1 MSSRL
6 VDRMKA
12 LSQKEDVILNLISM
26 ALAVGFIAFAIA
38 NFSMAGTFLSIDSL
52 FITAVSLVMAIIFLI
67 SPLAWL
73 HANGMLKSPF
83 GGAEA
88 EHVAPAAD
96 LLPVHFEGTTRLFLS
111 VLGWLLGITLIEV
124 FLAYKQVPLH
134 IMLTI
139 LMGLSLIKAALII
152 AYFMHLRFERLSL
165 VLTLIPML
173 VVCVCLFLVFFP
185 DSFRSSALRYR
196 FTGGN
201 PPAAAEEGH

>member
-1 MSSRL
+1 MSSRF
-6 VDRMKA
+6 VDRVRD
-12 LSQKEDVILNLISM
+12 LSKKEDVILNLICV

-38 NFSMAGTFLSIDSL
+38 NISMAGTFLSIDSL
-52 FITAVSLVMAIIFLI
+52 FIMAVSLLMALIFLI
-67 SPLAWL
+67 SPLMWL

-83 GGAEA
+83 GGET
-88 EHVAPAAD
+88 EHAAPAVD

-111 VLGWLLGITLIEV
+111 VLGWLLGITLVEV
-124 FLAYKQVPLH
+124 FLAYKHVPLH

-173 VVCVCLFLVFFP
+173 VVCVCLLLVFFP

-196 FTGGN
+196 FTGSN
-201 PPAAAEEGH
+201 ATAVEEGH